1 MIDEE
6 ELKRTQLK
14 CKSCGGNLKFSPDD
28 KSLKCNF
35 CKSLEKI
42 DYKATYEKHL
52 YTSDS
57 ENQKEYKVFKEQ
69 NKLFKC
75 TNCGANIYL
84 NTLEVSKNCPY
95 CSSPC
100 VADESEMA
108 GLVPDAIIPFKFSH
122 KKASQVYKQNVKK
135 KKFIPNIFKKQPP
148 IDEIKGIYIPSFAYD
163 ADSLTK
169 YTGRLGYNK
178 TRRGFNGRTE
188 TYTTYKNISGTYTM
202 QHKNVLVETS
212 SHIDQANFNSIKPY
226 NENELVDFDT
236 KFIMGYSVEQ
246 YNQSLSAC
254 KNVAQNMMESC
265 IKSNIL
271 NMYSYDFVDSY
282 TQQSTFSNEKF
293 AYFLMPTYKISFK
306 YKKKNYTTFMNGQTG
321 KVGKGIPLS
330 WVKILFLVLFILI
343 IVGAFVSVV
352 LFVE

>member
-1 MIDEE
+1 MQEDK
-6 ELKRTQLK
+6 LKVNLLK

-28 KSLKCNF
+28 KKMKCEF
-35 CKSLEKI
+35 CRNLE
-42 DYKATYEKHL
+42 DVEYKTTFQKHL
-52 YTSDS
+52 YSS
-57 ENQKEYKVFKEQ
+57 EAEDKKAYEKFKEE
-69 NKLFKC
+69 NKLFRC
-75 TNCGANIYL
+75 TNCGASIYL
-84 NTLEVSKNCPY
+84 NALEVAKSCPY

-108 GLVPDAIIPFKFSH
+108 GLVPDAIIPFKFSSE
-122 KKASQVYKQNVKK
+122 KASKVYKQNVKK
-135 KKFIPNIFKKQPP
+135 KRFIPNVFKKQPP

-163 ADSLTK
+163 SDSFTT
-169 YTGRLGYNK
+169 YNGRLGYNK
-178 TRRGFNGRTE
+178 TRRGLNGRME

-212 SHIDQANFNSIKPY
+212 SHIDQINFNAIKPF

-254 KNVAQNMMESC
+254 KSIAQNMMESC

-271 NMYSYDFVDSY
+271 HMYSYDFVDRYS
-282 TQQSTFSNEKF
+282 QQTTYSNEKF
-293 AYFLMPTYKISFK
+293 AYYLMPTYRINFK

-330 WVKILFLVLFILI
+330 WVKISFLTIFILLIVISI
-343 IVGAFVSVV
+343 ILAIYLS
-352 LFVE
+352 